1 MRDPVRLYDKLC
13 ELVVAENMAELSIHD
28 IFSLLKRGM
37 ELVEEMKAF
46 TGVQKKQMVIEA
58 IEKIIN
64 TKVVDN
70 PIMKHALLTLLE
82 PSIDTIIE
90 VSKQEWMINLKKSTS
105 RCCPFL

>member
-13 ELVVAENMAELSIHD
+13 ELVVAENMVELSIHD